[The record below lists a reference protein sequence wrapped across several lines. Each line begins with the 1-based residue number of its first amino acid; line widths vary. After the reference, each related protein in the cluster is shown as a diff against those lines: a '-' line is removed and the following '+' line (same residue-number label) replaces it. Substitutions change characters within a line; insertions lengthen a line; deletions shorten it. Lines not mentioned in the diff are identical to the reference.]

1 MLMSELANSI
11 AKHTNVT
18 QEEHI
23 AAGQPVTG
31 TVGSDH
37 KEFLEVLFSLLASG
51 EVDPYK
57 PSSML
62 KTDVYD
68 SLTEEKQDAVDME
81 LQSICNQVRL
91 IDNFRKGGCD
101 ATSIHFQTMVEQ
113 LWQMVDRIEIENDVF
128 KF

>member
-1 MLMSELANSI
+1 MSELANSI

-18 QEEHI
+18 QDEHI
-23 AAGQPVTG
+23 AAGQPVKG
-31 TVGSDH
+31 AVGNDH
-37 KEFLEVLFSLLASG
+37 KEFLEVLFALLASG

-81 LQSICNQVRL
+81 LQSICSQVRL
-91 IDNFRKGGCD
+91 LDNFHKSGGD
-101 ATSIHFQTMVEQ
+101 ENSIHFHTMVEQ
-113 LWQMVDRIEIENDVF
+113 LWEMVDRIEIENDVF